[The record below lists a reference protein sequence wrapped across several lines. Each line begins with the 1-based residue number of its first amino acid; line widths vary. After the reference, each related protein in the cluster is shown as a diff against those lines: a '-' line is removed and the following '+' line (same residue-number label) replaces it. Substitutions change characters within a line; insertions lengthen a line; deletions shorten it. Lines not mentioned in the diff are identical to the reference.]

1 MRCADDLYFSDAHV
15 IFKAGK
21 NQEGWFSA
29 NDLLDQVEH
38 AIDVFE
44 RKTNGFATGLFM
56 FDNAPSHQK
65 WAPDA
70 LSAQNM
76 PKWPNEHWTCIKD
89 GPQMQSGTLVNGV
102 IQEFYYPNSHPM
114 MPNWFKEMEAII

>member
-1 MRCADDLYFSDAHV
+1 MILYCSDACV

-21 NQEGWFSA
+21 NWEGWLPTD
-29 NDLLDQVEH
+29 DLFHHVDH
-38 AIDVFE
+38 KIDVFE
-44 RKTNGFATGLFM
+44 RKTNDFVTGLFM

-76 PKWPNEHWTCIKD
+76 PK
-89 GPQMQSGTLVNGV
+89 
-102 IQEFYYPNSHPM
+102 
-114 MPNWFKEMEAII
+114 